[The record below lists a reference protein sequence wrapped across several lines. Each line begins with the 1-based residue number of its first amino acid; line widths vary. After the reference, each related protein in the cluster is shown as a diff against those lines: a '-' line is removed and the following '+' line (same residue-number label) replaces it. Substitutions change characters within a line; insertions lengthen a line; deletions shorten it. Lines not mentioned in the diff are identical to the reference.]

1 MAGQPKVRALKVGFS
16 DKFAAYPAALDP
28 ADTIYAANYLLGY
41 FRSED
46 APTLMRL
53 QKEEDL
59 KKKGLWDKEY
69 TPPFLLGADVTGPE
83 FGINIY
89 AVGSAVESRK
99 KQPHYLN
106 LLDLTSSHINSGGWQ
121 CFDFVVTLTLEHQTT
136 QLIEGSPSLCEFVLG
151 FIRLDSGTLNN
162 KPLQDFLGM
171 RKLTGD
177 FANQHL
183 LTAKVIVPTQPFGSL
198 LRGGKLLALI
208 ATSNELRDFF
218 NQRFNR
224 NIAVFYTTSLYGTSK
239 SSSQYDQLDRYLKH
253 IGDTD
258 ASFPLRMKD
267 PSKKN
272 IIKWMDDRGI
282 SRNQFTF
289 TGSSK
294 ADRSHKAVVDYVRW
308 CLWKNQSIYH
318 HTSHTSTPDKNI
330 QQLLEVYDQEMA
342 KWKNG
347 KTEKKRCYVSTYG
360 HEEWDEILIN
370 PNPQSNPEFNLCELV
385 QYWKKKVFK
394 EKAWGLRKTLK
405 SDDFPVMLRYDLLNE
420 QLKIKGFNQV
430 R

>member
-1 MAGQPKVRALKVGFS
+1 MVRQQRIRALKVGSS
-16 DKFAAYPAALDP
+16 DQFAAYPAALDP
-28 ADTIYAANYLLGY
+28 ADTIYAANFLLGY

-53 QKEEDL
+53 QKQEDL
-59 KKKGLWDKEY
+59 KNKGLWDTKY
-69 TPPFLLGADVTGPE
+69 QTPFADAAQISGPD
-83 FGINIY
+83 FGINVY
-89 AVGSAVESRK
+89 AVGAAVDKRK

-106 LLDLTSSHINSGGWQ
+106 LLDLTSTHINAGGWQ
-121 CFDFVVTLTLEHQTT
+121 CFDFVVTLTHEHQEVKFT
-136 QLIEGSPSLCEFVLG
+136 EAEPPVSEFVLG
-151 FIRLDSGTLNN
+151 WIRLDSGTLNN

-171 RKLTGD
+171 SKLTGD

-198 LRGGKLLALI
+198 LRGGKLLSLI

-224 NIAVFYTTSLYGTSK
+224 NIAVFYTTSLYGSSK
-239 SSSQYDQLDRYLKH
+239 SSSQYDQLDRFLTH

-267 PSKKN
+267 PQKKN
-272 IIKWMDDRGI
+272 MIKWMSDRGI
-282 SRNQFTF
+282 SRSQFVF

-294 ADRSHKAVVDYVRW
+294 ADRSHKALVDYVRW
-308 CLWKNQSIYH
+308 CLWKNQSD
-318 HTSHTSTPDKNI
+318 PNI
-330 QQLLEVYDQEMA
+330 SKLLQLYDHEMDQ
-342 KWKNG
+342 WKNG
-347 KTEKKRCYVSTYG
+347 KTERKRCYVSTYG
-360 HEEWDEILIN
+360 HDEWDSILID
-370 PNPQSNPEFNLCELV
+370 PDPQSNPEFDLSNLV

-394 EKAWGLRKTLK
+394 EKSWGLRKSIK
-405 SDDFPVMLRYDLLNE
+405 KESFPMQLRYDLLNE